1 MQIEHMKACFLKNLI
16 QFSESM
22 LKTRKDILA
31 SLKQFLLFKN
41 LKG

>member
-22 LKTRKDILA
+22 LKTTIIPFDVI
-31 SLKQFLLFKN
+31 LLFKN